1 MRESDFLSSDLGD
14 YTRHMSE
21 LPPEQVTPFV
31 FSDPSGKRWPR
42 LRLTLLIGGV
52 LFFVALVL
60 FVQTLFV
67 IPKMNVPFSLR
78 QLKGQLRALQR
89 ENPAGQ
95 VSPASLLWQ
104 KFSATRQAA
113 KKLAGTAPASS
124 PRPRKKAP
132 DNEVRLAFY
141 VNGDPYSYAS
151 LQQHAA
157 QITHVCPE
165 WMTVIDGMG
174 NLQIDSDSRVSKL
187 ATTKGIALM
196 PLLTNLVGDTWQPEA
211 IENLA
216 HGPATRQDRF
226 IQKVLAVLRN
236 AKAAGVVVDWQ
247 QIDPAYKK
255 DLTAFIDK
263 FADALH
269 DDNKE
274 LWLCVQPGQELD
286 YIDIDALSDNIDRFV
301 AMLFDETSET
311 DPPGPLASRS
321 WFEGWLHVLLDGSDT
336 RQWIIAIGSYG
347 YDWPIG
353 GKKGELISF
362 SEAMSR
368 ANDAEIESV
377 QVQGPSYSP
386 YFYFQD
392 EDAEHGVWFLD
403 AVTFLNELREVR
415 DEKAGGFA
423 LYRLGSEDP
432 AIWDALNVPRDFKF
446 DDQTRQA
453 LELIKSTD
461 TITDVGDGE
470 IVTVDEDR
478 TDGTRKLAVDADG
491 YLTAKYVKFAEFP
504 TLYHQGAGGEHQVA
518 ITFDDG
524 PDPRWTPKILDI
536 LKAANVKATFF
547 VVGVN
552 AERYPALVRRIV
564 NEGHEIG
571 NHTYYHPNLALCWP
585 EHIRLELNATQLLLE
600 TITGRATTLFR
611 PPYAA
616 DTGPTELS
624 ELAPLKIAEDLNYL
638 VVLENIDPQDWAKP
652 GADIILRRIKQQRH
666 DGSVILLHDAGGD
679 RSQTVEALPR
689 ILDWLHT
696 RGDTIVPL
704 STLLGTT
711 RDAVMPPL
719 QGNGQSLTR
728 IVSSTG
734 FRVYHSIEEFLWAFM
749 IVATALVVVRT
760 LIVIWLAAR
769 FRRLPRTNFAEPISV
784 VIAAYNEEKL
794 IAETLRTLFATDY
807 KGEIEVVVVDDG
819 STDQTAAEIER
830 IARNESRIRLFQQEN
845 RGKARALQRGLAAAH
860 NGIVVFI
867 DADTQCQRDTL
878 PRLLEPF
885 ADERIGAVSGHA
897 KVGNLRT
904 FIARCQA
911 LEYTCG
917 FNLDRRAYNRWK
929 CITVVP
935 GAISAIR
942 KDAIDEAGGLSLE
955 TLAEDTDLTLSLH
968 RHRQRIVYV
977 PDAIAWTEAPETFA
991 TLARQRSRWAYGTL
1005 QCLWKHRDMVFNWNY
1020 RALGWFSLPS
1030 IWFFQI
1036 ILVAVTPMVDLF
1048 LLASLPFGAWNA
1060 VLPFVITFLAM
1071 DVLLATLA
1079 CILEREPILRAWR
1092 ILPMRLIYRP
1102 MLSYC
1107 VWKAIL
1113 RAIKGAWVSWGKLE
1127 RTASVPVRV

>member
-1 MRESDFLSSDLGD
+1 MPEFPS
-14 YTRHMSE
+14 
-21 LPPEQVTPFV
+21 EQVTPFV
-31 FSDPSGKRWPR
+31 FSDPTGKRWPR
-42 LRLTLLIGGV
+42 LRLILLITGVV
-52 LFFVALVL
+52 LFLGTVL

-67 IPKMNVPFSLR
+67 APQMNVPFSLR
-78 QLKGQLRALQR
+78 QLKGQLKALQR

-95 VSPASLLWQ
+95 LSPASLLWQ
-104 KFSATRQAA
+104 KFGAARQAA
-113 KKLAGTAPASS
+113 KKLAGTAPTTS
-124 PRPRKKAP
+124 PRPRKKP
-132 DNEVRLAFY
+132 PNNEVRLAFY
-141 VNGDPYSYAS
+141 INGDPYSYAS

-174 NLQIDSDSRVSKL
+174 NLQIDADTRVSKL
-187 ATTKGIALM
+187 AGNKGIALM

-216 HGPATRQDRF
+216 HGPVKRQEGF
-226 IQKVLAVLRN
+226 IQSVLSVLRN
-236 AKAAGVVVDWQ
+236 AKASGVVVDWQ

-255 DLTAFIDK
+255 DITKFIDK

-286 YIDIDALSDNIDRFV
+286 YIDLDTLADNVDRFV
-301 AMLFDETSET
+301 AMLFDETSDT

-321 WFEGWLHVLLDGSDT
+321 WFEGWVRALLEGSDT
-336 RQWIIAIGSYG
+336 KQWIIAIGSYG
-347 YDWPIG
+347 YDWTIG
-353 GKKGELISF
+353 GKKAELIAF
-362 SEAMSR
+362 AEAMSR
-368 ANDAEIESV
+368 ANDAETKSV
-377 QVQGPSYSP
+377 DVQGPSYSP

-392 EDAEHGVWFLD
+392 EDKEHAVWFLD
-403 AVTFLNELREVR
+403 AVTFLNQVREVR
-415 DEKAGGFA
+415 DQKAGGFA

-432 AIWDALNVPRDFKF
+432 AIWDALGVSRDFKLGN
-446 DDQTRQA
+446 QIRQA

-461 TITDVGDGE
+461 TIADVGDGE
-470 IVTVDEDR
+470 IVTVDENS
-478 TDGTRKLAVDADG
+478 TDGMRKLAVDTDG

-524 PDPRWTPKILDI
+524 PDPRWTPKILEI
-536 LKAANVKATFF
+536 LKAANVKAAFF
-547 VVGVN
+547 LVGVN
-552 AERYPALVRRIV
+552 AERYPSLVRRIV
-564 NEGHEIG
+564 DEGHEIG

-600 TITGRATTLFR
+600 TIIGRATTLFR

-616 DTGPTELS
+616 DTGPTQLS

-696 RGDTIVPL
+696 RGDTVVPL

-711 RDAVMPPL
+711 RDELMPPL
-719 QGNGQSLTR
+719 QGNGRTLTR
-728 IVSSTG
+728 LVSSTG
-734 FRVYHSIEEFLWAFM
+734 FRIYHSIEEFLWAFM
-749 IVATALVVVRT
+749 IVATALVVART
-760 LIVIWLAAR
+760 LIVIWLAYR
-769 FRRLPRTNFAEPISV
+769 FRRGPKTDFAQPVSV
-784 VIAAYNEEKL
+784 VMAAYNEGKV
-794 IAETLRTLFATDY
+794 IAETLRTLLSTDY

-819 STDQTAAEIER
+819 SRDQTAPEVER
-830 IARNESRIRLFQQEN
+830 VAHGEPRVRLLHQEN
-845 RGKARALQRGLAAAH
+845 HGKARALQRGLATARH
-860 NGIVVFI
+860 GIIVFI
-867 DADTQCQRDTL
+867 DADTQCQPDTL

-885 ADERIGAVSGHA
+885 ADAQIGAVSGHA

-917 FNLDRRAYNRWK
+917 FNLDRRAYNRWN

-935 GAISAIR
+935 GAISAVR
-942 KDAIDEAGGLSLE
+942 KDAIDEAGGLSLQ
-955 TLAEDTDLTLSLH
+955 TLAEDTDLTLALH
-968 RHRQRIVYV
+968 RQRQRIVYV
-977 PDAIAWTEAPETFA
+977 PGAIAWTEAPETVR

-1020 RALGWFSLPS
+1020 CALGWFSLPS

-1048 LLASLPFGAWNA
+1048 LIASLPFGAWNA
-1060 VLPFVITFLAM
+1060 VLPFIIIFLAM
-1071 DVLLATLA
+1071 DVILATLA
-1079 CILEREPILRAWR
+1079 CMLEREPIVRAWR

-1107 VWKAIL
+1107 IWKAIL

-1127 RTASVPVRV
+1127 RTASVPVRA

>member
-1 MRESDFLSSDLGD
+1 VDISD
-14 YTRHMSE
+14 YTPRMPE
-21 LPPEQVTPFV
+21 FPPEQVTPFV

-42 LRLTLLIGGV
+42 LRLILLIGGV
-52 LFFVALVL
+52 LFFLGAVL

-67 IPKMNVPFSLR
+67 APKMNVPFSLR

-89 ENPAGQ
+89 QNPAGQ
-95 VSPASLLWQ
+95 LSPASLLWQ

-113 KKLAGTAPASS
+113 KKLAGTAPTNA
-124 PRPRKKAP
+124 PRPRKKPPA
-132 DNEVRLAFY
+132 NEVRLAFY
-141 VNGDPYSYAS
+141 VNDDPDSYAS

-165 WMTVIDGMG
+165 WMTVVDGMG

-187 ATTKGIALM
+187 AATKGIALM

-216 HGPATRQDRF
+216 HGPPKRQDRF
-226 IQKVLAVLRN
+226 IENVLSVLRN
-236 AKAAGVVVDWQ
+236 AKAAGVVIDWQ

-286 YIDIDALSDNIDRFV
+286 YVDIDALSDNVDRFV

-321 WFEGWLHVLLDGSDT
+321 WFEGWLHVLLEGSDAK
-336 RQWIIAIGSYG
+336 QWIMAIGSYG

-353 GKKGELISF
+353 GKKAELISF
-362 SEAMSR
+362 PEAMSR
-368 ANDAEIESV
+368 AKDAEIKSV
-377 QVQGPSYSP
+377 QVLGPSYSP
-386 YFYFQD
+386 YFYFED
-392 EDAEHGVWFLD
+392 EDTEHAVWFLD
-403 AVTFLNELREVR
+403 AVTFLNQVREVR
-415 DEKAGGFA
+415 DQKAGGFA

-432 AIWDALNVPRDFKF
+432 AVWDALSVPRDFKF
-446 DDQTRQA
+446 DNQTRQA

-478 TDGTRKLAVDADG
+478 TDGMRKLVVDGDG
-491 YLTAKYVKFAEFP
+491 YLTADYVKFAEFP

-552 AERYPALVRRIV
+552 AERYPDLVRRIV

-616 DTGPTELS
+616 DTGPTDLS
-624 ELAPLKIAEDLNYL
+624 ELTPLKIAEDLNYL

-652 GADIILRRIKQQRH
+652 GADIILRRIRQQRH

-696 RGDTIVPL
+696 RGDTVVPL

-711 RDAVMPPL
+711 RDAVMPL
-719 QGNGQSLTR
+719 VQSSGSVNR
-728 IVSSTG
+728 FVSSTG
-734 FRVYHSIEEFLWAFM
+734 FRIYHGIEEFLWAFM
-749 IVATALVVVRT
+749 IVATGLVVVRT

-769 FRRLPRTNFAEPISV
+769 FRRARRTNFAAPISV
-784 VIAAYNEEKL
+784 VVAAYNEEKV
-794 IAETLRTLFATDY
+794 IAETLRTLLATDY

-819 STDQTAAEIER
+819 SRDRTAAEVER
-830 IARNESRIRLFQQEN
+830 VSRGEPRVRLLQQQN
-845 RGKARALQRGLAAAH
+845 HGKARALQRGLAAARH
-860 NGIVVFI
+860 GIIVFI

-885 ADERIGAVSGHA
+885 ADGRIGAVSGHA

-904 FIARCQA
+904 FVARCQA

-917 FNLDRRAYNRWK
+917 FNLDRRAYNRWQ

-942 KDAIDEAGGLSLE
+942 KDAINQAGGLSLE

-977 PDAIAWTEAPETFA
+977 PNAIAWTEAPETVRA
-991 TLARQRSRWAYGTL
+991 LTRQRSRWAYGTL

-1048 LLASLPFGAWNA
+1048 LLASLPFGVWSA
-1060 VLPFVITFLAM
+1060 VLPFIIIFLAM

-1079 CILEREPILRAWR
+1079 CILEREPILSAWR

-1107 VWKAIL
+1107 IWKAIL

-1127 RTASVPVRV
+1127 RTASVPVRA

>member
-1 MRESDFLSSDLGD
+1 MPEF
-14 YTRHMSE
+14 
-21 LPPEQVTPFV
+21 PPDQVTPFV
-31 FSDPSGKRWPR
+31 FSDPTGKRWPR
-42 LRLTLLIGGV
+42 LRLILLIGGV
-52 LFFVALVL
+52 LFFLATVL

-67 IPKMNVPFSLR
+67 TPQMNVPFSLR
-78 QLKGQLRALQR
+78 QLKGQLKALQK

-95 VSPASLLWQ
+95 LSASSLLWQ
-104 KFSATRQAA
+104 KFGAARQAA
-113 KKLAGTAPASS
+113 KKLAGTAPTAPPKRLSG
-124 PRPRKKAP
+124 KKPP

-151 LQQHAA
+151 LQQHTA

-165 WMTVIDGMG
+165 WMTVVNGLGD
-174 NLQIDSDSRVSKL
+174 LQIDADTRVSKL
-187 ATTKGIALM
+187 IANKGIALM

-216 HGPATRQDRF
+216 HGPAKRQDGF
-226 IQKVLAVLRN
+226 IERVLSVLRS
-236 AKAAGVVVDWQ
+236 AKASGVVVDWQ

-255 DLTAFIDK
+255 DITKFIDK

-274 LWLCVQPGQELD
+274 LWLCVQPGQDLD
-286 YIDIDALSDNIDRFV
+286 YIDFEAIGDNVDHFV
-301 AMLFDETSET
+301 AMLFDETSDT

-321 WFEGWLHVLLDGSDT
+321 WFEGWVRVLLEGSDT
-336 RQWIIAIGSYG
+336 KQWIIAIGSYG
-347 YDWPIG
+347 YDWTIG
-353 GKKGELISF
+353 GKKAELIAF

-368 ANDAEIESV
+368 ANDAETKSV
-377 QVQGPSYSP
+377 EVNGPSYSP

-392 EDAEHGVWFLD
+392 EDKEHAVWFLD
-403 AVTFLNELREVR
+403 AVTFLNQVREVR
-415 DEKAGGFA
+415 NQKAGGFA
-423 LYRLGSEDP
+423 VYRLGSEDP
-432 AIWDALNVPRDFKF
+432 AIWDALNVPRDFKL
-446 DDQTRQA
+446 DNPTRQA
-453 LELIKSTD
+453 LEVIPSTD
-461 TITDVGDGE
+461 TIADVGDGE
-470 IVTVDEDR
+470 IVTVDENR
-478 TDGTRKLAVDADG
+478 TDGMRKLAVDADG
-491 YLTAKYVKFAEFP
+491 YLTAKYTKFAEFP

-524 PDPRWTPKILDI
+524 PDPRWTPKVLDI
-536 LKAANVKATFF
+536 LKAANVKAAFF
-547 VVGVN
+547 LVGVN
-552 AERYPALVRRIV
+552 AERYPGLVRRIV

-616 DTGPTELS
+616 DTGPTQLS

-679 RSQTVEALPR
+679 RSQTVEALPQ

-696 RGDTIVPL
+696 RGDTVVPL

-719 QGNGQSLTR
+719 QGNSQSITR
-728 IVSSTG
+728 FVSSTG
-734 FRVYHSIEEFLWAFM
+734 FRIFHGIEEFLWAFM
-749 IVATALVVVRT
+749 IVATALVVLRT
-760 LIVIWLAAR
+760 LIVIWLAYR
-769 FRRLPRTNFAEPISV
+769 FRRGPKSNFAEPISV
-784 VIAAYNEEKL
+784 VVAAYNEEKV
-794 IAETLRTLFATDY
+794 IAGTLRTLLATDY
-807 KGEIEVVVVDDG
+807 QGEIEVVVVDDG
-819 STDQTAAEIER
+819 SRDQTAAEVER
-830 IARNESRIRLFQQEN
+830 VAQSESRVRLLQQDN
-845 RGKARALQRGLAAAH
+845 HGKARALQRGLATARY
-860 NGIVVFI
+860 GIVVFI

-878 PRLLEPF
+878 PRLLEPL
-885 ADERIGAVSGHA
+885 ANTDVGAVSGHA

-917 FNLDRRAYNRWK
+917 FNLDRRAYNRWE

-935 GAISAIR
+935 GAISALR
-942 KDAIDEAGGLSLE
+942 KDAINEAGGLSLE

-977 PDAIAWTEAPETFA
+977 PGAIAWTEAPESVR

-1048 LLASLPFGAWNA
+1048 LLASLPFGVWNA
-1060 VLPFVITFLAM
+1060 VLPFVIIFLAM
-1071 DVLLATLA
+1071 DVILATLA
-1079 CILEREPILRAWR
+1079 CMLEREPLVRAWR

-1107 VWKAIL
+1107 IWKAIL

-1127 RTASVPVRV
+1127 RTASVPVRA

>member
-1 MRESDFLSSDLGD
+1 MGD
-14 YTRHMSE
+14 YTRHMPE

-42 LRLTLLIGGV
+42 LRLILLIGGV

-151 LQQHAA
+151 LEQHAA

-187 ATTKGIALM
+187 AANKGIALM

-216 HGPATRQDRF
+216 HGPAKRQDRL
-226 IQKVLAVLRN
+226 IQEVLAVLRN

-286 YIDIDALSDNIDRFV
+286 YIDIDELSDNIDRFV

-336 RQWIIAIGSYG
+336 KQWIIAIGSYG

-368 ANDAEIESV
+368 ANDAEIDSV

-403 AVTFLNELREVR
+403 AVTFLNELRGVR

-478 TDGTRKLAVDADG
+478 TDGMRKLAVDADG
-491 YLTAKYVKFAEFP
+491 YLTANYVKFAEFP

-711 RDAVMPPL
+711 RDAVMPPV
-719 QGNGQSLTR
+719 QGNGQSLSR

-769 FRRLPRTNFAEPISV
+769 FRRPPRTNFAEPISV

-794 IAETLRTLFATDY
+794 IAETLRTLLATDY
-807 KGEIEVVVVDDG
+807 TGEIEVVVIDDG

-830 IARNESRIRLFQQEN
+830 VARNESRIRIFQQEN

-860 NGIVVFI
+860 NAIVVFL

-917 FNLDRRAYNRWK
+917 FNLDRRAYNRWQ

-935 GAISAIR
+935 GAISAVR
-942 KDAIDEAGGLSLE
+942 KEAINEAGGLSLE

-977 PDAIAWTEAPETFA
+977 PDAIAWTEAPETVRA
-991 TLARQRSRWAYGTL
+991 LARQRSRWAYGTL

-1036 ILVAVTPMVDLF
+1036 ILVAITPMVDLF
-1048 LLASLPFGAWNA
+1048 LLASLPFGVWSA

-1127 RTASVPVRV
+1127 RTASVPVRA

>member
-1 MRESDFLSSDLGD
+1 MPGF
-14 YTRHMSE
+14 
-21 LPPEQVTPFV
+21 PPEEVTPFV
-31 FSDPSGKRWPR
+31 FSDPTGKRWPR
-42 LRLTLLIGGV
+42 LRLILLIGGV
-52 LFFVALVL
+52 LCFLGTVL

-67 IPKMNVPFSLR
+67 APHMSVPFSLR
-78 QLKGQLRALQR
+78 QLKGQLKALQKK
-89 ENPAGQ
+89 NPAGQ
-95 VSPASLLWQ
+95 LSPASLLWQ
-104 KFSATRQAA
+104 KFSAARQAA
-113 KKLAGTAPASS
+113 RNLAAPTPTTS
-124 PRPRKKAP
+124 PRPHKKPP

-141 VNGDPYSYAS
+141 VNGDPDSYAS

-157 QITHVCPE
+157 QITHICPE
-165 WMTVIDGMG
+165 WMTVTNGMG
-174 NLQIDSDSRVSKL
+174 DLQIDGDTRLLKL
-187 ATTKGIALM
+187 AATKGIALM
-196 PLLTNLVGDTWQPEA
+196 PLLTNLVGDAWQPEA

-216 HGPATRQDRF
+216 HGPPSRQGRF
-226 IQKVLAVLRN
+226 IQSVLSVLRSV
-236 AKAAGVVVDWQ
+236 KAAGVVVDWQ
-247 QIDPAYKK
+247 QMDPAYKK
-255 DLTAFIDK
+255 DLTKFIDK

-286 YIDIDALSDNIDRFV
+286 YIDFDVLSDNVDRFV
-301 AMLFDETSET
+301 AMLFDETSDT

-321 WFEGWLHVLLDGSDT
+321 WFEGWIHVLLQDSDT
-336 RQWIIAIGSYG
+336 KQWIIAIGNYG
-347 YDWPIG
+347 YDWTIG
-353 GKKGELISF
+353 GKKAEMISF
-362 SEAMSR
+362 SESMSR
-368 ANDAEIESV
+368 ANDAEIESAE
-377 QVQGPSYSP
+377 VQGPSFSP

-392 EDAEHGVWFLD
+392 EDKEHAVWFLD
-403 AVTFLNELREVR
+403 AVTFLNQLREVR
-415 DEKAGGFA
+415 DQKAGGFA

-432 AIWDALNVPRDFKF
+432 AIWDALSVPRDFKF
-446 DDQTRQA
+446 AAANPSSDGLDNQTRQA

-478 TDGTRKLAVDADG
+478 RDGRRNLAVDTDG
-491 YLTAKYVKFAEFP
+491 YLTAKYVKFAQFP
-504 TLYHQGAGGEHQVA
+504 TLYHQGAGREHQVA

-536 LKAANVKATFF
+536 LKAANVKAAFF
-547 VVGVN
+547 LVGVN
-552 AERYPALVRRIV
+552 AERYPELVRRIV

-616 DTGPTELS
+616 DTGPMQLS
-624 ELAPLKIAEDLNYL
+624 ELTPLQIAEDLNYL
-638 VVLENIDPQDWAKP
+638 VVLEDIDPQDWAKP
-652 GADIILRRIKQQRH
+652 GADIILQRIKQQRH

-689 ILDWLHT
+689 ILAWLHT
-696 RGDTIVPL
+696 RGDTVVPL

-711 RDAVMPPL
+711 RDAVMPPV
-719 QGNGQSLTR
+719 QGNAPSLTR
-728 IVSSTG
+728 LVSSTG
-734 FRVYHSIEEFLWAFM
+734 FRVYHSIEQFLWAFM

-760 LIVIWLAAR
+760 LIVIWLAYR
-769 FRRLPRTNFAEPISV
+769 FRRGPRTDFAEPTSV
-784 VIAAYNEEKL
+784 VIAAYNEEKV
-794 IAETLRTLFATDY
+794 IAETLHTLLATDY

-819 STDQTAAEIER
+819 SLDHTAAEVER
-830 IARNESRIRLFQQEN
+830 VAASEPRVRLLRQEN
-845 RGKARALQRGLAAAH
+845 HGKARALQRGLAAAH
-860 NGIVVFI
+860 NGVIVFI

-878 PRLLEPF
+878 RRLLEPF
-885 ADERIGAVSGHA
+885 ADARIGAVSGHA

-917 FNLDRRAYNRWK
+917 FNLDRRAYNRWN

-942 KDAIDEAGGLSLE
+942 KDAIDEAGGLSLQ
-955 TLAEDTDLTLSLH
+955 TLAEDTDLTLALH
-968 RHRQRIVYV
+968 RNRQRIVYV
-977 PDAIAWTEAPETFA
+977 PDAIAWTEAPETMR

-1030 IWFFQI
+1030 VWFFQI

-1048 LLASLPFGAWNA
+1048 LLASLPFGVWNA
-1060 VLPFVITFLAM
+1060 VLPFIIIFLAM
-1071 DVLLATLA
+1071 DVILATLA
-1079 CILEREPILRAWR
+1079 CLLEREPVVWALR
-1092 ILPMRLIYRP
+1092 ILPMRLLYRP

-1107 VWKAIL
+1107 IWKAIL

>member
-1 MRESDFLSSDLGD
+1 MPEFPPGEVSPFGF
-14 YTRHMSE
+14 SE
-21 LPPEQVTPFV
+21 PT
-31 FSDPSGKRWPR
+31 GKRWPG
-42 LRLTLLIGGV
+42 LRLILLIGGV
-52 LFFVALVL
+52 LFFLGTVL

-67 IPKMNVPFSLR
+67 TPHMNVPFSLR
-78 QLKGQLRALQR
+78 QLKGQLKALQK

-95 VSPASLLWQ
+95 LSVSSLLWQ
-104 KFSATRQAA
+104 KFSAARQAA
-113 KKLAGTAPASS
+113 RKLAGPAPTTS
-124 PRPRKKAP
+124 PRPRKKSP

-141 VNGDPYSYAS
+141 TNGDPYSYAS

-157 QITHVCPE
+157 QITHLCPE
-165 WMTVIDGMG
+165 WMTVMNGMG
-174 NLQIDSDSRVSKL
+174 DLQIDGDTRLLKL
-187 ATTKGIALM
+187 AATKGIALM

-216 HGPATRQDRF
+216 HGPPARRDEF
-226 IQKVLAVLRN
+226 IQRVLSVLRN
-236 AKAAGVVVDWQ
+236 AKASGVVIDWQ

-255 DLTAFIDK
+255 DVTKFIDK
-263 FADALH
+263 CADALH

-286 YIDIDALSDNIDRFV
+286 YIDFDALSDNVDRFV
-301 AMLFDETSET
+301 AMLFDETSDT
-311 DPPGPLASRS
+311 DPPGPLASHS
-321 WFEGWLHVLLDGSDT
+321 WFDGWVHVLLEDSDAK
-336 RQWIIAIGSYG
+336 QWIIALGSYG
-347 YDWPIG
+347 YDWTIG
-353 GKKGELISF
+353 AKKAELISF

-368 ANDAEIESV
+368 ANDAEIKSAEV
-377 QVQGPSYSP
+377 AGPSYSP

-392 EDAEHGVWFLD
+392 EDKEHAVWFLD
-403 AVTFLNELREVR
+403 AATFLNQLREAR
-415 DEKAGGFA
+415 DQKAGGFA

-432 AIWDALNVPRDFKF
+432 AIWDALSVPRDFKF
-446 DDQTRQA
+446 DNQTRQS

-478 TDGTRKLAVDADG
+478 MDGMRKLAVDGDG
-491 YLTAKYVKFAEFP
+491 YLTAKYVTFAQFP
-504 TLYHQGAGGEHQVA
+504 TLYHQGAGGERQVA

-536 LKAANVKATFF
+536 LKAANVKAAFF
-547 VVGVN
+547 LVGVN
-552 AERYPALVRRIV
+552 AERYPSLVRRIV

-616 DTGPTELS
+616 DSSPTQLTD
-624 ELAPLKIAEDLNYL
+624 LAPLKIAEDLNYL

-696 RGDTIVPL
+696 RGDTVVSL

-719 QGNGQSLTR
+719 QGNGRTLTR
-728 IVSSTG
+728 LVSSTG

-749 IVATALVVVRT
+749 IVATALVVART
-760 LIVIWLAAR
+760 LIVIWLAYR
-769 FRRLPRTNFAEPISV
+769 FRRGPKTDFVGPVSV
-784 VIAAYNEEKL
+784 VMAAYNEEKV
-794 IAETLRTLFATDY
+794 IAETLRTLLSTEY

-819 STDQTAAEIER
+819 SHDQTAAEVER
-830 IARNESRIRLFQQEN
+830 VAASEPRIRLLRQEN
-845 RGKARALQRGLAAAH
+845 YGKARALQRGLAAAR

-885 ADERIGAVSGHA
+885 ADARIGAVSGHA

-917 FNLDRRAYNRWK
+917 FNLDRRAYNRWQ

-935 GAISAIR
+935 GAISAVR
-942 KDAIDEAGGLSLE
+942 KEAIDKAGGLSLQ

-968 RHRQRIVYV
+968 RRGQRIVYV
-977 PDAIAWTEAPETFA
+977 PDAIAWTEAPETVR

-1030 IWFFQI
+1030 VWFFQL
-1036 ILVAVTPMVDLF
+1036 ILVAVTLMVDLF
-1048 LLASLPFGAWNA
+1048 LLASLPFGVWPA
-1060 VLPFVITFLAM
+1060 VLPFIITFLAM
-1071 DVLLATLA
+1071 DVILATLA
-1079 CILEREPILRAWR
+1079 CLLEREPIVWALR

-1107 VWKAIL
+1107 IWKAIL
-1113 RAIKGAWVSWGKLE
+1113 RAIKGAWVRWGKLE
-1127 RTASVPVRV
+1127 RTASVPVRA

>member
-1 MRESDFLSSDLGD
+1 MPEF
-14 YTRHMSE
+14 
-21 LPPEQVTPFV
+21 PPEQVTPFV

-42 LRLTLLIGGV
+42 LRLALLISGV

-95 VSPASLLWQ
+95 VSPASVLWQ

-113 KKLAGTAPASS
+113 KKLAGAAPTPS

-132 DNEVRLAFY
+132 NNEVRLAFY
-141 VNGDPYSYAS
+141 VNGDPDSYAS

-174 NLQIDSDSRVSKL
+174 SLQIDSDGRVSKL
-187 ATTKGIALM
+187 VANKGIALM

-211 IENLA
+211 VENLA
-216 HGPATRQDRF
+216 HGPAKRQDTF
-226 IQKVLAVLRN
+226 IQDVLAVLRN

-255 DLTAFIDK
+255 DLTGFIDR

-286 YIDIDALSDNIDRFV
+286 YIDIDALSDNVDRFV

-321 WFEGWLHVLLDGSDT
+321 WFEGWLHVLLDGSDSN
-336 RQWIIAIGSYG
+336 QWIIAIGSYG

-353 GKKGELISF
+353 GKKAELISF

-368 ANDAEIESV
+368 AKDAEIGSV

-392 EDAEHGVWFLD
+392 EDTEHGVWFLD
-403 AVTFLNELREVR
+403 AVTFLNQLREVR
-415 DEKAGGFA
+415 VEKAGGFA
-423 LYRLGSEDP
+423 VYRLGSEDP
-432 AIWDALNVPRDFKF
+432 GIWDALNVPRDFKF
-446 DDQTRQA
+446 DDQTQQA

-461 TITDVGDGE
+461 TITDVGEGE

-478 TDGTRKLAVDADG
+478 TDGRRNLAVDTDG
-491 YLTAKYVKFAEFP
+491 YLTANYVKFAEFP

-652 GADIILRRIKQQRH
+652 GVDIILRRIRQQRH

-679 RSQTVEALPR
+679 RSQTVQALPR

-711 RDAVMPPL
+711 RDALMPPV

-760 LIVIWLAAR
+760 VIVIWLAAR
-769 FRRLPRTNFAEPISV
+769 FRRTPRTNFAQPISV

-794 IAETLRTLFATDY
+794 IAQTLRTLLATDY
-807 KGEIEVVVVDDG
+807 TGEIEVVIIDDG

-830 IARNESRIRLFQQEN
+830 VTQNESRIRLFRQEN
-845 RGKARALQRGLAAAH
+845 RGKARALQRGLAAAR
-860 NGIVVFI
+860 NEIVVFL
-867 DADTQCQRDTL
+867 DADTQCQRDTI

-917 FNLDRRAYNRWK
+917 FNLDRRAYNRWQ

-942 KDAIDEAGGLSLE
+942 KDAINEAGGLSLE

-968 RHRQRIVYV
+968 RHRQRMVYV
-977 PDAIAWTEAPETFA
+977 PEAIAWTEAPETVG

-1048 LLASLPFGAWNA
+1048 LLVSLPFGAWNA

-1079 CILEREPILRAWR
+1079 CVLEREPILRAWR

-1113 RAIKGAWVSWGKLE
+1113 RAIKGVWVSWGKLE
-1127 RTASVPVRV
+1127 RTASVPVRA

>member
-1 MRESDFLSSDLGD
+1 MPEF
-14 YTRHMSE
+14 
-21 LPPEQVTPFV
+21 PPEEVTPFV
-31 FSDPSGKRWPR
+31 FSDPTGKRWPR
-42 LRLTLLIGGV
+42 LRLILLISGV
-52 LFFVALVL
+52 LLFLGTVL

-67 IPKMNVPFSLR
+67 TPHMNVPFSLR
-78 QLKGQLRALQR
+78 QLKGQLKALQK

-95 VSPASLLWQ
+95 LSASSLLWQ
-104 KFSATRQAA
+104 KFSAARQTAR
-113 KKLAGTAPASS
+113 KLAGPAPTPSA
-124 PRPRKKAP
+124 RPRKKSP

-141 VNGDPYSYAS
+141 TNGDPYSYAS
-151 LQQHAA
+151 LEQHAA
-157 QITHVCPE
+157 QITHLCPE
-165 WMTVIDGMG
+165 WMTVINGMG
-174 NLQIDSDSRVSKL
+174 DLQIDGDTRLLKL
-187 ATTKGIALM
+187 AATKGIALM

-216 HGPATRQDRF
+216 HGPPARRDEF
-226 IQKVLAVLRN
+226 IQRVLSVLRN
-236 AKAAGVVVDWQ
+236 AKASGVVIDWQ

-255 DLTAFIDK
+255 DVTKFIDK

-286 YIDIDALSDNIDRFV
+286 YIDFDALVDNVDRFV
-301 AMLFDETSET
+301 AMLFDETSDT
-311 DPPGPLASRS
+311 DPPGPLASRP
-321 WFEGWLHVLLDGSDT
+321 WFDGWVHVLLEDSDT
-336 RQWIIAIGSYG
+336 KQWIIALGSYG
-347 YDWPIG
+347 YDWTIG
-353 GKKGELISF
+353 AKKAELISF

-368 ANDAEIESV
+368 ANDAEIKSAEV
-377 QVQGPSYSP
+377 AGPSYSP
-386 YFYFQD
+386 YFYFED
-392 EDAEHGVWFLD
+392 EEKEHAVWFLD
-403 AVTFLNELREVR
+403 AVTFLNQLREVR
-415 DEKAGGFA
+415 DQKAGGFA

-432 AIWDALNVPRDFKF
+432 AIWDALSVPRDFRL
-446 DDQTRQA
+446 DNQTRQS
-453 LELIKSTD
+453 LEQIKSTD

-478 TDGTRKLAVDADG
+478 TDGMRKLAVDGDG
-491 YLTAKYVKFAEFP
+491 YLTAKYVKFAGFP

-524 PDPRWTPKILDI
+524 PDPRWTPEILDI
-536 LKAANVKATFF
+536 LKAANAKAAFF
-547 VVGVN
+547 LVGVN
-552 AERYPALVRRIV
+552 AERYPGLVRRIV

-600 TITGRATTLFR
+600 TITGRATALFR

-616 DTGPTELS
+616 DTGPTQLS
-624 ELAPLKIAEDLNYL
+624 ELTPLKIAEELNYL

-652 GADIILRRIKQQRH
+652 GADIILQRVKQQRH
-666 DGSVILLHDAGGD
+666 DGNVILLHDAGGD
-679 RSQTVEALPR
+679 RSQTVKALPR

-696 RGDTIVPL
+696 RGDTVVPL
-704 STLLGTT
+704 TTLLGTT

-719 QGNGQSLTR
+719 QGNARSLTHL
-728 IVSSTG
+728 VSSTG

-760 LIVIWLAAR
+760 LVVVWLAYR
-769 FRRLPRTNFAEPISV
+769 FQRGSKADFAGPISV
-784 VIAAYNEEKL
+784 VMAAYNEEKV
-794 IAETLRTLFATDY
+794 IAETLRALLATDY

-819 STDQTAAEIER
+819 SRDQTAAEVER
-830 IARNESRIRLFQQEN
+830 IVRSEPRVRLLRQQN
-845 RGKARALQRGLAAAH
+845 HGKARTLQRGLAAACH
-860 NGIVVFI
+860 GIIVFI

-885 ADERIGAVSGHA
+885 ADARIGGVSGHA

-917 FNLDRRAYNRWK
+917 FNLDRRAYNRWQ

-935 GAISAIR
+935 GAISAVR
-942 KDAIDEAGGLSLE
+942 KDAINEAGGLSLQ

-968 RHRQRIVYV
+968 RHAQRIVYV
-977 PDAIAWTEAPETFA
+977 PDAIAWTEAPETVR
-991 TLARQRSRWAYGTL
+991 TLARQRFRWAYGTL
-1005 QCLWKHRDMVFNWNY
+1005 QSLWKHRDMVFNWNY

-1048 LLASLPFGAWNA
+1048 LLASLPFGAWRA
-1060 VLPFVITFLAM
+1060 VLPFIVTFLAM
-1071 DVLLATLA
+1071 DIILATLA
-1079 CILEREPILRAWR
+1079 CMLEREPIVRAWR

-1107 VWKAIL
+1107 IWKAIL

-1127 RTASVPVRV
+1127 RTASVPVRA